1 MASAEIR
8 ENVLRLIND
17 RNRREDEQEFDRW
30 CEYLASLPAGLEFM
44 PKGNFEADI
53 ELQPLRWM
61 SLGIDLIQSSKVTA
75 RLELA
80 GGDKGPPISSYLPYP
95 VFQMGAEIFLKGM
108 WLCRHLDCRQ
118 LTDSSYVDPATRK
131 KYRDELGGLS
141 HDLLKIIS
149 ETRKIPEYHDDA
161 STMRSLDLVERI
173 IRRFY
178 FPPYKADKRTRW
190 ADSRYPKR
198 VYGDAARQASASN
211 LESYPQAEWVER
223 LFRQMEADVD
233 RIWKL
238 RASLAKRGRVRP
250 A

>member
-95 VFQMGAEIFLKGM
+95 VFQLGAEIFLKGM

-149 ETRKIPEYHDDA
+149 ETRKIPECHDDA

-178 FPPYKADKRTRW
+178 FPPYKAKQTNEPDGRIVAIRSGSMATLLGKPARVISKATPRQNGWKGFSGRW
-190 ADSRYPKR
+190 K
-198 VYGDAARQASASN
+198 
-211 LESYPQAEWVER
+211 
-223 LFRQMEADVD
+223 QMLIVSGNCAPV
-233 RIWKL
+233 
-238 RASLAKRGRVRP
+238 
-250 A
+250 